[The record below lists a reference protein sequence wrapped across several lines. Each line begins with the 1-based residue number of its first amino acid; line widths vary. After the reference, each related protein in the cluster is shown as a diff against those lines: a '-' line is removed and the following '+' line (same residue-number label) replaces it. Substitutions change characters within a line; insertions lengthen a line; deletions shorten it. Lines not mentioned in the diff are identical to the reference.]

1 MVRIAC
7 CWLQARSWGNRK
19 RWVASAF
26 HWPRTTRIKSAS
38 HVECIVCRSLSNL
51 KKVGNSLAFTD
62 WGPDYSALSFITTKQ
77 VGLPCFLW
85 HYAIPPFC
93 VFVFFFNFLW
103 IEGCMIRHFVAT
115 GTLEK
120 LKSLAI
126 FSRGYFCF
134 AHLISCPVLNYLQ
147 TFLRHS
153 ANLVSLLH
161 G

>member
-1 MVRIAC
+1 
-7 CWLQARSWGNRK
+7 
-19 RWVASAF
+19 
-26 HWPRTTRIKSAS
+26 
-38 HVECIVCRSLSNL
+38 
-51 KKVGNSLAFTD
+51 
-62 WGPDYSALSFITTKQ
+62 
-77 VGLPCFLW
+77 
-85 HYAIPPFC
+85 
-93 VFVFFFNFLW
+93 
-103 IEGCMIRHFVAT
+103 MIRHFVAT

-161 G
+161 GQVDEDNCPVISPYLESLSFLVLSDNGIVCIVGWQEKLICIKCCINISFYSSQIFHQIACFCGKFEFHFPDLLWTFPPSATKLGAFSLFWRYDKMWLNSEVADNV